1 MTFDEAQNLLL
12 EQRLDEEV
20 VSLVIYVMDTLK
32 DTYAPTVEMTKEQR
46 KGLLFDGKGRETPH
60 KNFVFMK
67 EVQKVN
73 EKNINIDILMSA
85 FVHPETIK
93 IIDEDIANDSKR
105 TNS

>member
-1 MTFDEAQNLLL
+1 MTFDEAVTKF
-12 EQRLDEEV
+12 EQEANNFAGLVPMETVYEIILDLRDE
-20 VSLVIYVMDTLK
+20 
-32 DTYAPTVEMTKEQR
+32 YAPSVEMTKEQR

-93 IIDEDIANDSKR
+93 VVEENKND
-105 TNS
+105 N

>member
-1 MTFDEAQNLLL
+1 MTFDEAVTKF
-12 EQRLDEEV
+12 EQEANNFAGLVPMETVYEIILDLRDE
-20 VSLVIYVMDTLK
+20 
-32 DTYAPTVEMTKEQR
+32 YAPSVEMTKEQR
-46 KGLLFDGKGRETPH
+46 KGLLFDGKGLETPH

-93 IIDEDIANDSKR
+93 VVEENKND
-105 TNS
+105 N

>member
-1 MTFDEAQNLLL
+1 MTFDEA
-12 EQRLDEEV
+12 LDEMNADQEP
-20 VSLVIYVMDTLK
+20 SEAIRFMERLRDI
-32 DTYAPTVEMTKEQR
+32 YAPTVKMTKEQR

-93 IIDEDIANDSKR
+93 IVDE
-105 TNS
+105 